1 MDFYFVNKTIMA
13 RGKRS
18 HVENI
23 KDEEKPK
30 KSEVVED
37 NDTEI
42 GTKANMAESDDDG
55 NDGDTSDS
63 SVYSDLEDG
72 N

>member
-1 MDFYFVNKTIMA
+1 MA